1 MSFPFKI
8 VLPAVMAIA
17 LAGPLHAKQLSA
29 PDALQLLSGK
39 SLSCDADGNPVKLKF
54 GKANAKKGRIAF
66 KGKFRGRSIS
76 SGYKTNK
83 QGMLVNASTG
93 KARSVS
99 VDAKGRITIKGKG
112 VPDTV
117 CK

>member
-1 MSFPFKI
+1 MSFLFKI
-8 VLPAVMAIA
+8 VLPAVTAIA

-39 SLSCDADGNPVKLKF
+39 NLSCEADGSPVKLKF
-54 GKANAKKGRIAF
+54 GKANAKGRIKF
-66 KGKFRGRSIS
+66 TGKFRGRSIS
-76 SGYKTNK
+76 NGYKTNK
-83 QGMLVNASTG
+83 KGMLVNASTG

-99 VDAKGRITIKGKG
+99 VDAEGRITIKGKG